1 MWERDDVRRDRPEER
16 WAQATLQVALK
27 EAVVEQ
33 YDDGSRPGMHDLR
46 IRYPDGR
53 TGAAEVTRGV
63 HSDAT
68 ALWRIIGNPGR
79 WIDPSIRGGWA
90 VSVRPAARGKLLRN
104 HLPALLRD
112 LEADG
117 ITGADDSGSDQIS
130 RALRRLG
137 IEDVHQ
143 SGTDFPGSIYPVMS
157 LPSDQTGGWV
167 PVTGEPLAV
176 WLREWILAPR
186 RSDNLAKLWHSG
198 AEERHLFIVVDGF
211 GDVPFE
217 VTDLLIR
224 DDAPLPGAELVL
236 PPELTHVWVMST
248 WDSGH
253 GVRWSS
259 VEHSWAS
266 FAKVTPPLNGLD

>member
-1 MWERDDVRRDRPEER
+1 VGRDRPEER
-16 WAQATLQVALK
+16 WAQAALQVALPA
-27 EAVVEQ
+27 AVVEQ
-33 YDDGSRPGMHDLR
+33 HDDGSRPGMHDLR
-46 IRYPDGR
+46 IRYSDAR
-53 TGAAEVTRGV
+53 TGAVEVTRAV

-68 ALWRIIGNPGR
+68 ALWRIIGKPGR
-79 WIDPSIRGGWA
+79 WIEPSIRGGWA
-90 VSVRPAARGKLLRN
+90 VRVRPEARGKLLRSR
-104 HLPALLRD
+104 LPALLED
-112 LEADG
+112 LEAEG
-117 ITGADDSGSDQIS
+117 IAGADDKGSDRIS
-130 RALRRLG
+130 QALRRLG

-143 SGTDFPGSIYPVMS
+143 SGTDFPGIIYPVMS
-157 LPSDQTGGWV
+157 LPSDQAAGWV
-167 PVTGEPLAV
+167 PVIGEPLAV

-186 RSDNLAKLWHSG
+186 RSDNLAKLLHSG
-198 AEERHLFIVVDGF
+198 ADERHLFIVVDGF

-224 DDAPLPGAELVL
+224 DDAPLPDADLVL

-266 FAKVTPPLNGLD
+266 FAKVVPAANGSD